1 MAHQEEISEADWQR
15 AKKRGAEAAAE
26 RRGRLDGDKDAASE
40 MATKLAAEA
49 FGSSALEEE
58 NAFYQGFMGKLG
70 F

>member
-1 MAHQEEISEADWQR
+1 MAHQQEISEADWQR
-15 AKKRGAEAAAE
+15 AKKRGGDAAAE

-40 MATKLAAEA
+40 MAAKLAAETYGA
-49 FGSSALEEE
+49 RALEEE